1 MHPMRGH
8 CLAIL
13 RAWLRQRSCAGALNR
28 LGMRGCAAG
37 GIEGRDWACTR
48 TDRAAEKGR
57 VWLVMMV
64 VEVTRIVAGGDGGGP
79 FSA

>member
-37 GIEGRDWACTR
+37 GTE
-48 TDRAAEKGR
+48 GR